1 MPSRS
6 LSLLALALTTL
17 ALTACSSRIQ
27 PETRPEMECQIQPR
41 PPLTAG
47 GPVRIRF
54 ALTNPADEPVWVL
67 SWNTPLEQRSMGTIF
82 TLTGP
87 GGEEIPYQGPMA
99 KRGAPTRES
108 YVEIAPG
115 GTAEAEVDLAQV
127 YEFKNP
133 GRYRLQATGDLFDAA
148 RQGDEIP
155 RSLDL
160 FEPAPLR
167 CKEVLLEGGRP

>member
-6 LSLLALALTTL
+6 LSLFALALTALPL
-17 ALTACSSRIQ
+17 AAFSCYGGTKPVLECSVA
-27 PETRPEMECQIQPR
+27 PR

-47 GPVRIRF
+47 GPVEIHF
-54 ALTNPADEPVWVL
+54 ALTNPEDEPVWVL
-67 SWNTPLEQRSMGTIF
+67 TWNTPLERWMGTIF

-99 KRGAPTRES
+99 KRGEPTRES

-115 GTAEAEVDLAQV
+115 GTAEATVDLAQV

-133 GRYRLQATGDLFDAA
+133 GRYRLQVTGELFDVA
-148 RQGDEIP
+148 RDSDEVP
-155 RSLDL
+155 RSLDMYW
-160 FEPAPLR
+160 PAPLQ
-167 CKEVLLEGGRP
+167 CNEILLDVKKPLTP